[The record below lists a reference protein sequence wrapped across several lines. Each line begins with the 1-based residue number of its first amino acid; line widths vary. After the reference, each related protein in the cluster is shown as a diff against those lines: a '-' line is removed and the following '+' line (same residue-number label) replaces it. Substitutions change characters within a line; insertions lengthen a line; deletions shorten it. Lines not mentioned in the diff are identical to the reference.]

1 MLTGLDD
8 VRKEPKTGLR
18 QMLTVGPFP
27 WAKLGLLPN
36 EWPDCVV
43 TESGGEADAARWL
56 RRAAFDVM
64 LTSPWSPAPRDL
76 AMVQEAREQQPG
88 IRAVM
93 LAPDLS
99 RDEIIQAMRHGVY
112 ACFATPVSSVEL
124 RTAILNALD
133 ADQWKNGIEVVSAL
147 PDWITLRVACRRVTA
162 DRLTIFINEL
172 ARGIPKLDREDLST
186 AFREVLLN
194 AMEHGAGFDPMK
206 VIEVAAI
213 RTARTIVYYFKDPGP
228 GFDPKAPPLVAT
240 KDDPIS
246 HLAEREAQGLR
257 VGGFGLLLT
266 SSLVDEVHYN
276 ERGNEV
282 FLVKHLDTLP
292 SR

>member
-1 MLTGLDD
+1 MMTGLEEI
-8 VRKEPKTGLR
+8 RKEPRAVLR
-18 QMLTVGPFP
+18 RMLTVGPFP
-27 WAKLGLLPN
+27 WANLGLLAD

-56 RRAAFDVM
+56 RRSAFDVM

-76 AMVQEAREQQPG
+76 AMIQEAREQQPG

-93 LAPDLS
+93 LAPDLTP
-99 RDEIIQAMRHGVY
+99 DEIIQAMRSEVY
-112 ACFATPVSSVEL
+112 ACFATPVSSDEL
-124 RTAILNALD
+124 RTAILNALA

-147 PDWITLRVACRRVTA
+147 PNWITLRVACRRVTA

-172 ARGIPKLDREDLST
+172 AHGISKVDREDLST

-194 AMEHGAGFDPMK
+194 AMEHGAGFDPSK

-213 RTARTIVYYFKDPGP
+213 RTQRTVVYYFKDPGP
-228 GFDPKAPPLVAT
+228 GFDPKSPQLVAT
-240 KDDPIS
+240 EDDAIS
-246 HLAEREAQGLR
+246 HLAERASKGQR
-257 VGGFGLLLT
+257 PGGFGMLLT
-266 SSLVDEVHYN
+266 SRLVDEVHYN

-282 FLVKHLDTLP
+282 FLVKHLDTP
-292 SR
+292 A